1 MISSPVQEIK
11 DRLDIVEFI
20 RSYVA
25 LQPSGKNFKAC
36 CPFHKEKTPSF
47 MVSFERQ
54 TWHCFGAC
62 AEGGD
67 IFKFVMKHDNLEFYE
82 ALKFLAEKAGVELRK
97 FSPADQKQFGVLYD
111 INDSAKKFFQ
121 SQLKNS
127 KEAIDYLATR
137 ELKKE
142 TIEEFEIGFAPQ
154 GFDHLTVYLI
164 KAGYDVADIQR
175 AGLNFKSERG
185 GYIDKFRNR
194 IMFPIYNHFG
204 KTIGF
209 TGRILPQYDTG
220 DFGKYINSPETP
232 IFNKSKVLYGFH
244 KSKNFI
250 KEKKEAVLVE
260 GQMDFLMAW
269 QDGMKNVVATSGV
282 ALTLDHLITLKRLTD
297 QIIFC
302 FDNDEAGLKAAER
315 SIDLAQSRDFSVKLL
330 VLEDYKDPA
339 DVVKNKP
346 GTLNKLAG
354 KAKPAME
361 FYFDRYLLSAERRG
375 TNAETRGKI
384 NLSEFKNNLRII
396 LGKIKILASPIEKQ
410 HWLRELSLK
419 TRVKEEA
426 LAEEMEQL
434 KIQNPIRRLTD
445 QIPRLRQDFGGQAI
459 SKQIPLSRIELIAQK
474 IIGILTIKEDLHPHI
489 KSHLDYFPET
499 YSVIARSFV
508 EKTEIGEHHADLL
521 NMISLET
528 SFDFQIIDEEK
539 INREFQELIRQ
550 LQLEYLRDKR
560 QILINSLKEAENEKD
575 EQKIEIILREF
586 DEMSKLMHN

>member
-1 MISSPVQEIK
+1 VIMAIISPVQEIK

-20 RSYVA
+20 RSYVS

-47 MVSFERQ
+47 MVSPERQ
-54 TWHCFGAC
+54 NWHCFGAC

-97 FSPADQKQFGVLYD
+97 FSPADQKQFGILYD

-121 SQLKNS
+121 NQLEIS
-127 KEAIDYLATR
+127 KEAVDYLATR

-142 TIEEFEIGFAPQ
+142 TIEEFAIGFAPQ

-164 KAGYDVADIQR
+164 KAGYDVRDIER

-185 GYIDKFRNR
+185 GYIDRFRGR

-204 KTIGF
+204 KTVGF

-220 DFGKYINSPETP
+220 DFGKYINSSETP

-250 KEKKEAVLVE
+250 KEKKAVVLVE

-269 QDGMKNVVATSGV
+269 QDGMKNVVATSGI
-282 ALTLDHLITLKRLTD
+282 ALTFDHLITLKRLTD

-315 SIDLAQSRDFSVKLL
+315 SIDLAQSRDFNVKLL
-330 VLEDYKDPA
+330 ILEDYKDPA

-346 GTLNKLAG
+346 GILNKLAE

-361 FYFDRYLLSAERRG
+361 FYFDRYL
-375 TNAETRGKI
+375 KI
-384 NLSEFKNNLRII
+384 SNLKSQISKFDLGDFKNNLRIV
-396 LGKIKILASPIEKQ
+396 LAKIKILASPIEKQ

-419 TRVKEEA
+419 TRIKEEA

-434 KIQNPIRRLTD
+434 KIISNFQNPIFK
-445 QIPRLRQDFGGQAI
+445 PMARQEQKDLLQTTV
-459 SKQIPLSRIELIAQK
+459 RIDLIAQK
-474 IIGILTIKEDLHPHI
+474 IIGILTIKEDLHSHI

-499 YSVIARSFV
+499 YSAIVRSFI
-508 EKTEIGEHHADLL
+508 EKTEIKEEHHINLL
-521 NMISLET
+521 NAISLKT

-560 QILINSLKEAENEKD
+560 QILINSLKEAESEKD
-575 EQKIEIILREF
+575 EQKIEALLHEF
-586 DEMSKLMHN
+586 DDMSKLMHN

>member
-1 MISSPVQEIK
+1 MAITSPVQEIK

-20 RSYVA
+20 RSYVT

-47 MVSFERQ
+47 IVTPERQ

-121 SQLKNS
+121 DQLKIS

-154 GFDHLTVYLI
+154 GFDYLTVYLI

-185 GYIDKFRNR
+185 GYVDKFRNR

-250 KEKKEAVLVE
+250 KEKKEVVLVE

-269 QDGMKNVVATSGV
+269 QDGMKNAVATSGI
-282 ALTLDHLITLKRLTD
+282 ALTFDHLITLKRLTD

-346 GTLNKLAG
+346 GTLSKLAE

-361 FYFDRYLLSAERRG
+361 FYFDRYLGNKSQI
-375 TNAETRGKI
+375 TNHKSQ
-384 NLSEFKNNLRII
+384 NLNEFKNNIRII

-419 TRVKEEA
+419 TRVKEET
-426 LAEEMEQL
+426 LAEEMEGL
-434 KIQNPIRRLTD
+434 KILNPKSSTYAKASAD
-445 QIPRLRQDFGGQAI
+445 
-459 SKQIPLSRIELIAQK
+459 KQIVPKTRIDLIAQK

-508 EKTEIGEHHADLL
+508 EKIEIGEHHANLL

-560 QILINSLKEAENEKD
+560 QILINSLKEAEDEKD
-575 EQKIEIILREF
+575 EQKIETILHEF
-586 DEMSKLMHN
+586 DEMSKLMHD